1 MIFDFYRHNLFLNFA
16 LGRLCESTFWRSIWK
31 LLPFFQRSLCQAQK
45 IIEILKLRLNISGQ
59 KFHISGSGVS
69 QVIVIYNNCGCWF
82 LAQWSAGKVMSA
94 VAGQWPERKYRERH
108 KYVGNR
114 RNLWNYW
121 WYIIV
126 QKLRKKQRTLGTF
139 SSGKTAVLL
148 DFVQIQNVY
157 ISWKSASNL

>member
-1 MIFDFYRHNLFLNFA
+1 MCGISVN
-16 LGRLCESTFWRSIWK
+16 GSTDAY
-31 LLPFFQRSLCQAQK
+31 P
-45 IIEILKLRLNISGQ
+45 LKPKTKVEYTSGE

-114 RNLWNYW
+114 RKGLAPFTYT
-121 WYIIV
+121 V
-126 QKLRKKQRTLGTF
+126 KL
-139 SSGKTAVLL
+139 
-148 DFVQIQNVY
+148 
-157 ISWKSASNL
+157 

>member
-1 MIFDFYRHNLFLNFA
+1 M
-16 LGRLCESTFWRSIWK
+16 
-31 LLPFFQRSLCQAQK
+31 FQKSLYQAKK
-45 IIEILKLRLNISGQ
+45 IIESLKPRLNISGQ

-114 RNLWNYW
+114 RNLRNY
-121 WYIIV
+121 
-126 QKLRKKQRTLGTF
+126 
-139 SSGKTAVLL
+139 
-148 DFVQIQNVY
+148 
-157 ISWKSASNL
+157 